1 VTREANKSELDLGRF
16 LGKRDLSTASDK
28 NNIGQ
33 L

>member
-1 VTREANKSELDLGRF
+1 MTREANKSELDLGCF
-16 LGKRDLSTASDK
+16 LGERDLSTASDK